1 MNSKKRYNSRT
12 AYEGVESMQLTIE
25 RIANLHEREIEE
37 FMNNIKHTFQPSIAA
52 HADIVRKA
60 ASLVRMNAIGAY
72 RYTESEQSLMAN
84 ISGTESEFARL
95 SFQSL
100 EPYCTC
106 SSDGWCA
113 HKIAVVFHMYSQFHS
128 LADWLNTWRQAG
140 TVQTQ
145 LMIKERTPEAWL
157 AALEILVRPLATLEP
172 KDGPTGFLH
181 YASTIEQQ
189 KKRLSPFE
197 WEWKPLFSLYYQLNL
212 LRAAWPFLQRE
223 LALNDSYHYGK
234 WQLSIWLNEQMS
246 ELKASIQQLS
256 SKSKLFETDAFHTK
270 VKDLIHSFALEEE
283 GLFSRRFE
291 AFRLVYTELYTEE
304 ADLSQALDRLQLS
317 TAPDAP
323 LLRAFLYL
331 TSGRFDE
338 LDHELD
344 SLDPTA
350 VPQWLSFALYAKEDE
365 DFDIVQSIMQQLLP
379 HLASHYKRLSSRNR
393 SAFAEDIDELLAL
406 SDISE
411 EQRDQLFQSYG
422 PEASRAYG
430 NFLFERGRYSEWAAL
445 MHLTHGSVDM
455 IDGSLLK
462 IALAEDAQ
470 AIFPLMHA
478 EALKLVKEKNRDSYR
493 RAVRLWKQ
501 MKTAAKRDG
510 RNEFWN
516 RYVNTVRQQFPR
528 LRALME
534 EMEKGNLLL

>member
-1 MNSKKRYNSRT
+1 
-12 AYEGVESMQLTIE
+12 MQMTIE

-37 FMNNIKHTFQPSIAA
+37 FMNHIKHTFQPSIQQQ
-52 HADIVRKA
+52 ADIVRKA

-72 RYTESEQSLMAN
+72 RYTESEQSIMAN

-95 SFQSL
+95 SFQSM

-106 SSDGWCA
+106 LNDRWCA
-113 HKIAVVFHMYSQFHS
+113 HQIAVVFHLYSQFHS
-128 LADWLNTWRQAG
+128 LSDWLHNWRQAG

-145 LMIKERTPEAWL
+145 LSISERTPEAWIT
-157 AALEILVRPLATLEP
+157 ALSVLVQPLSELDH

-181 YASTIEQQ
+181 YASKIEQQ
-189 KKRLSPFE
+189 KTRLSPFE
-197 WEWKPLFSLYYQLNL
+197 WEWKPLFSLYYQLTL
-212 LRAAWPFLQRE
+212 LRAAWPFLRSE
-223 LALNDSYHYGK
+223 LASNDSYHYGK
-234 WQLSIWLNEQMS
+234 WQLTIWLNEQLS
-246 ELKASIQQLS
+246 ALKAGIKQLS

-270 VKDLIHSFALEEE
+270 LKDLIHSFAVEEE
-283 GLFSRRFE
+283 GLFSKRFE
-291 AFRLVYTELYTEE
+291 AFRLVYTELYVEE
-304 ADLSQALDRLQLS
+304 AELTQELERLQQD
-317 TAPDAP
+317 TANDAP
-323 LLRAFLYL
+323 LFRAFLYL

-350 VPQWLSFALYAKEDE
+350 VPQWLSFAMYAKEDE
-365 DFDIVQSIMQQLLP
+365 DFDIVQSIMLQLLP
-379 HLASHYKRLSSRNR
+379 HLADYYQQLASRNR

-406 SDISE
+406 SDVSE

-422 PEASRAYG
+422 AEASRAYG
-430 NFLFERGRYSEWAAL
+430 KFLFERSRYEEWAAL
-445 MHLTHGSVDM
+445 MHLTRGSVDM

-462 IALAEDAQ
+462 TALAEDAQ
-470 AIFPLMHA
+470 AVFPLMHA

>member
-1 MNSKKRYNSRT
+1 MLS
-12 AYEGVESMQLTIE
+12 EGVDSMQMTIE

-37 FMNNIKHTFQPSIAA
+37 FMNHIKHTFQPSVPQQAEI
-52 HADIVRKA
+52 IRKA

-72 RYTESEQSLMAN
+72 RYTENEQSLMAN

-95 SFQSL
+95 SFQSM

-106 SSDGWCA
+106 LNDSWCA
-113 HKIAVVFHMYSQFHS
+113 HQIAVVFHLYSQFHS
-128 LADWLNTWRQAG
+128 LSDWLHSWRQSD
-140 TVQTQ
+140 VQAQ
-145 LMIKERTPEAWL
+145 LSIAERTPDAWL
-157 AALEILVRPLATLEP
+157 SALSLLVKPLAQLDP

-181 YASTIEQQ
+181 YVSKIEQQ
-189 KKRLSPFE
+189 KTRLSPFE
-197 WEWKPLFSLYYQLNL
+197 WEWKPLFSLYYQLTV
-212 LRAAWPFLQRE
+212 LRAAWPFLKGE
-223 LALNDSYHYGK
+223 LASNDSYHYGK
-234 WQLSIWLNEQMS
+234 WQLTIWLNEQMS
-246 ELKASIQQLS
+246 ELKASIIQLS

-270 VKDLIHSFALEEE
+270 LKDLIHSFAVEVE
-283 GLFSRRFE
+283 GLFSKRFE
-291 AFRLVYTELYTEE
+291 AFRLVYTELYTDE
-304 ADLSQALDRLQLS
+304 AELTEALGRLENE
-317 TAPDAP
+317 TAADAP
-323 LLRAFLYL
+323 LFRAFLYL

-338 LDHELD
+338 LDRELN

-350 VPQWLSFALYAKEDE
+350 VPQWLAFALYAKEDE
-365 DFDIVQSIMQQLLP
+365 DFDIVQSIMLQLLP
-379 HLASHYKRLSSRNR
+379 HLAGHYQQLASRNR
-393 SAFAEDIDELLAL
+393 APFAEEIDQLLAL
-406 SDISE
+406 SDVSE

-422 PEASRAYG
+422 SEAGRAYG
-430 NFLFERGRYSEWAAL
+430 QFLFERGRYEEWAAL
-445 MHLTHGSVDM
+445 MHLTRGSVDM

-462 IALAEDAQ
+462 TALAEDSQ
-470 AIFPLMHA
+470 AVFPLMHA

-516 RYVNTVRQQFPR
+516 RYINTVRQQFPR

>member
-1 MNSKKRYNSRT
+1 
-12 AYEGVESMQLTIE
+12 MQMTIE
-25 RIANLHEREIEE
+25 RIANLHEHEIEE
-37 FMNNIKHTFQPSIAA
+37 FMNHIKHTFQPSVPQKAEI
-52 HADIVRKA
+52 IRKA

-95 SFQSL
+95 SFQTM

-106 SSDGWCA
+106 LNDSWCA
-113 HKIAVVFHMYSQFHS
+113 HQIAVVFHLYSQFHS
-128 LADWLNTWRQAG
+128 LSDWLHNWRQSGA
-140 TVQTQ
+140 VQTQ
-145 LMIKERTPEAWL
+145 LTISERTPDAWL
-157 AALEILVRPLATLEP
+157 SALSMLVKPLGELSP
-172 KDGPTGFLH
+172 KEGPTGFLH
-181 YASTIEQQ
+181 YASIIEQQ
-189 KKRLSPFE
+189 KTRLSPFE
-197 WEWKPLFSLYYQLNL
+197 WEWKPLFSLYYHLTI
-212 LRAAWPFLQRE
+212 LRVAWPFLTGE
-223 LALNDSYHYGK
+223 LSSNDSYHYGK
-234 WQLSIWLNEQMS
+234 WQLTIWLNEQMS
-246 ELKASIQQLS
+246 ELKAGIIQLS
-256 SKSKLFETDAFHTK
+256 SKSKLFETDAFHAK
-270 VKDLIHSFALEEE
+270 LKDLIHSFALEEE
-283 GLFSRRFE
+283 GLFSKRFE

-304 ADLSQALDRLQLS
+304 TELAEELDRLQNES
-317 TAPDAP
+317 AKDAP
-323 LLRAFLYL
+323 LFRAFLYL

-338 LDHELD
+338 LDHELN

-350 VPQWLSFALYAKEDE
+350 VPQWLAFALYAKEDE

-379 HLASHYKRLSSRNR
+379 HLGSYYQQLASRNR
-393 SAFAEDIDELLAL
+393 SSFAEEIDQLLAL
-406 SDISE
+406 SSVSE

-430 NFLFERGRYSEWAAL
+430 NFLFERGRYDEWAAL
-445 MHLTHGSVDM
+445 MHLTRGSVDM

-462 IALAEDAQ
+462 TALAEDSRAV
-470 AIFPLMHA
+470 FPLMHA

-510 RNEFWN
+510 RTEFWN
-516 RYVNTVRQQFPR
+516 RYINTVRQQFPR